1 MNLHFCVSVVFIL
14 FGTFATSEGDCP
26 DGGCSKTAVHSSYT
40 LDPIVDA
47 CYADQANANAT
58 CRGVSAEVVPIQCL
72 EGTWSVNLST
82 SCGNCSTSDFGD
94 DVTINPSG
102 DVIDF
107 DVVVQFTCSGENK
120 QSRPTNAT
128 CKAPGVWDPVDLPK
142 CIVICG
148 TFDIENGKGPTAF
161 VYAND
166 TTTVECDEG
175 FTIGDGGD
183 ITTEVITCQ
192 DTGLWNNEPKCS
204 AGNILFGALYLV
216 TVSLAM
222 GLVTSNM

>member
-1 MNLHFCVSVVFIL
+1 MFPPFWK
-14 FGTFATSEGDCP
+14 
-26 DGGCSKTAVHSSYT
+26 GCSKTAVDESYV
-40 LDPIVDA
+40 LDPVLDCYPDTTHADA
-47 CYADQANANAT
+47 SCGSQTGADETIT
-58 CRGVSAEVVPIQCL
+58 CL
-72 EGTWSVNLST
+72 DGTWSENLNT

-94 DVTINPSG
+94 DVTRNPSG

-107 DVVVQFTCSGENK
+107 DVVVNFTCSGKNK

-148 TFDIENGKGPTAF
+148 TFEIENGKGPTAVF
-161 VYAND
+161 YPSN

-175 FTIGDGGD
+175 FTIGDGGN
-183 ITTEVITCQ
+183 ITTEVITCK
-192 DTGLWNNEPKCS
+192 DDGEWNNEPKCS